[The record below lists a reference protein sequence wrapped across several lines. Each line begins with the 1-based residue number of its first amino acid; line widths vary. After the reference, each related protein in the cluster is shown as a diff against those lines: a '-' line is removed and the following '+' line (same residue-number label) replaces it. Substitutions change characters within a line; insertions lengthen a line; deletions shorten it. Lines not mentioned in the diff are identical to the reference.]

1 MIRYFLILSICF
13 LYIGTHKVYSQIQQD
28 NSTEISYATSLH
40 DLGYKYLSSNEFKTA
55 LDYTQK
61 AVNLRRELLGENNLD
76 YIKSLH
82 NLALCHARLGDYK
95 KAVLLE
101 ENVCSLIK
109 DNISW
114 NEVYAVATHLLGQY
128 YYGVGDITKA
138 IEIGKKACNLCK
150 NILGETHNEYA
161 ASLSSLAYYYMNTA
175 QWEDVIML
183 EEMALNI
190 HKCNNHLPGIANSYF
205 NIGVVNFNENNYSS
219 AIEKL
224 EYASE
229 IFKQTNNLSYYSVL
243 GTLILC
249 YNKIGNH
256 TKAILLGEEALE
268 GFKKIFGERSH
279 QYATTLGNLSESYMY
294 VGNLEKYIQYTE
306 MSLEIQEEIFGS
318 NHHIYALA
326 LANTA
331 FMYGTHINVKKALDM
346 NKKAIDIFIAND
358 MTNTLYYKTAIS
370 NQIQFNMT
378 LRKYKEAINEINS
391 ILPQIETNS
400 HIYADYLFK
409 LSICY
414 NSLEDFEKAIKYNEE
429 SLKLVESIYGKAHQS
444 YIGGLAYQIKN
455 LWLGGTE
462 EELIKCL
469 KEEAKCISLF
479 TQNNVLTYNSEER
492 QMWWDEIRQFYHDLG
507 NYVFELN
514 NKSEILNILYN
525 GTLISKGILLN
536 IDKGT
541 KEAISSLKNDSI
553 KEMYNQLQI
562 YKRKYTNKYKQG
574 DIYASNNLQNESSIL
589 ERKLLEKI
597 KTYLKLDNYSVTVDS
612 IKAQLGPNEIAIEFF
627 DYPLWEMELDSMVYA
642 ALMIKKDWPNA
653 RLIPLKAEKLIKQQ
667 YYTAN
672 DSFPKNTL
680 YNWIWNG
687 MILNNLIKPGDNIYF
702 SASGILHQIPIESLP
717 IGDGKIMS
725 DVYNMHRLS
734 STRELVKEK
743 KDIKYAKAVLYGG
756 LNYDMTDDELLF
768 ASQTYTKDASTEYFV
783 SRGLL
788 EDSIRGYKWNNL
800 SNTQQEVDYISD
812 LMKKN
817 QITTQTYKGNKGNEE
832 SFKTLSGHEYNIIH
846 LATHGFFYPDEEAKE
861 KDYFKPMLLNN
872 HYQKYNEVDMSMWRS
887 GLVLSGGNR
896 AWKGD
901 TIPDTVEDG
910 ILKAQEIGD
919 LDLRGA
925 DLVVLSACNT
935 GQGEVTGEGV
945 FGLQRAFKM
954 AGAQTIVMSLTPVD
968 DQTTMAMMNRFYTNL
983 FSGQSKHDAFYNAQ
997 RYIRSI
1003 KPDPK
1008 YWMGWIMLD

>member
-1 MIRYFLILSICF
+1 MKRIIVVFIITILTCNLFAQIRTSIDS
-13 LYIGTHKVYSQIQQD
+13 TQIM
-28 NSTEISYATSLH
+28 YAQSLH
-40 DLGYKYLSSNEFKTA
+40 DKGYQELSIGNFKVA
-55 LDYTQK
+55 INYTQK
-61 AVNLRRELLGENNLD
+61 AVNLRKEILGVNDIEYL
-76 YIKSLH
+76 KSLH
-82 NLALCHARLGDYK
+82 NLAICYAGIGKYNEAVHIGTEVKLLTKNKFVLKELHAITT
-95 KAVLLE
+95 
-101 ENVCSLIK
+101 N
-109 DNISW
+109 
-114 NEVYAVATHLLGQY
+114 LLGRY
-128 YYGVGDITKA
+128 YYGLGNNEKA
-138 IEIGKKACNLCK
+138 IEIGLEACELCK
-150 NILGETHNEYA
+150 AVFGESHDEYA
-161 ASLSSLAYYYMNTA
+161 ASLSALAYVFITIGNFSKAEELEAKAIEIYMKNQNTYGVASSLKNIAIICINREDYDLAQDFLEKASMYYKKNKKLSEYYQTLSTLI
-175 QWEDVIML
+175 VCY
-183 EEMALNI
+183 N
-190 HKCNNHLPGIANSYF
+190 
-205 NIGVVNFNENNYSS
+205 NIGNY
-219 AIEKL
+219 
-224 EYASE
+224 
-229 IFKQTNNLSYYSVL
+229 
-243 GTLILC
+243 
-249 YNKIGNH
+249 
-256 TKAILLGEEALE
+256 TKAIITGEEALE
-268 GFKKIFGERSH
+268 GYKNLCGENSH
-279 QYATTLGNLSESYMY
+279 QYATTLGNLSLSYLMIGDSETFTKHTNK
-294 VGNLEKYIQYTE
+294 VL
-306 MSLEIQEEIFGS
+306 SIQEQIFGS

-326 LANTA
+326 LGNAA
-331 FMYGTHINVKKALDM
+331 YMYGTHINVKTALDM

-358 MTNTLYYKTAIS
+358 MANTLYYKTAIS

-378 LRKYKEAINEINS
+378 LGKYKEAINEINT
-391 ILPQIETNS
+391 ILPQIDTNS
-400 HIYADYLFK
+400 YIYADYLFK

-414 NSLEDFEKAIKYNEE
+414 NSLEDFEKAIRYNKE
-429 SLKLVESIYGKAHQS
+429 SLKLVERIYGKTHQS
-444 YIGGLAYQIKN
+444 YIGGLAYQVKN

-469 KEEAKCISLF
+469 KEEAECISLF
-479 TQNNVLTYNSEER
+479 TQNNVLTYSSKER

-514 NKSEILNILYN
+514 NKSEILNVLYN
-525 GTLISKGILLN
+525 GALISKGILLN
-536 IDKGT
+536 IDKST
-541 KEAISSLKNDSI
+541 KEAISNLKNDSI

-562 YKRKYTNKYKQG
+562 YKKKYTHKHKQS
-574 DIYASNNLQNESSIL
+574 DIYASNNLQNESTIL

-597 KTYLKLDNYSVTVDS
+597 KTHLKLDNYSVTVDS
-612 IKAQLGPNEIAIEFF
+612 IKAQLGPDDIAIEFF
-627 DYPLWEMELDSMVYA
+627 DYPLWKMEQDSMVYA

-653 RLIPLKAEKLIKQQ
+653 RLIPLKAEKFIKQQ
-667 YYTAN
+667 YYTPN

-687 MILNNLIKPGDNIYF
+687 MVLNNLIKPSDNIYF

-734 STRELVKEK
+734 STRELVKK
-743 KDIKYAKAVLYGG
+743 KKEVKYTKAALYGG
-756 LNYDMTDDELLF
+756 LNYDMTDNELL
-768 ASQTYTKDASTEYFV
+768 AENQTYSKNASEEYFV

-788 EDSIRGYKWNNL
+788 EDSIRGYKWDNL

-832 SFKTLSGHEYNIIH
+832 SFKALSGHEYNIIH

-861 KDYFKPMLLNN
+861 KDYFKPMLLNDN
-872 HYQKYNEVDMSMWRS
+872 YRMYNEVDMSMWRS
-887 GLVLSGGNR
+887 GLVMSGGNR

-901 TIPDTVEDG
+901 TIPDMVEDG

-935 GQGEVTGEGV
+935 GRGEVTGEGV

-968 DQTTMAMMNRFYTNL
+968 DQTTMAMMNKFYTNL